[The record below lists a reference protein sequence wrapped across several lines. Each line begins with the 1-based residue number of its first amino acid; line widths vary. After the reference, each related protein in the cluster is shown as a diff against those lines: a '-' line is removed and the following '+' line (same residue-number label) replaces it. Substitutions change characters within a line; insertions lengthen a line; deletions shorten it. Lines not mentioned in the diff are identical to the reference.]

1 MLIAKPAST
10 PGRVLKSE
18 KPADLP
24 VVRAT
29 RLELVIDLK
38 TSKELG
44 LDLPAMILAVAGE
57 VVE

>member
-1 MLIAKPAST
+1 MVRTLAMLIAKPAST

-29 RLELVIDLK
+29 RLELVIVLK
-38 TSKELG
+38 HRKSW
-44 LDLPAMILAVAGE
+44 ASICQR
-57 VVE
+57 